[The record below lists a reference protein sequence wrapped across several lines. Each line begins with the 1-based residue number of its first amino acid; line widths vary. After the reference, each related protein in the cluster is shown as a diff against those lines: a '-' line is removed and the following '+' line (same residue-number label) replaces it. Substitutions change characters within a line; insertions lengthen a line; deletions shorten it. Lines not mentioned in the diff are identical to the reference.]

1 MNVQEENVGA
11 QGRVRL
17 REKEPLRR
25 GQEKKSQAKLE
36 NTLNGMMIKQ
46 PGKAKQIKCT
56 QKKKTTNKWKSS
68 KKRMEKQKKIK
79 SMKPTVL

>member
-46 PGKAKQIKCT
+46 P
-56 QKKKTTNKWKSS
+56 
-68 KKRMEKQKKIK
+68 
-79 SMKPTVL
+79 